1 MPRAVKIKASAH
13 YVPQRIVTNAELS
26 NYMDTSDEWIQKHT
40 GIKTRHYAIN
50 ENTSDLC
57 AKVAKKLLAES
68 GTKASEIDL
77 IIVATISPDSIT
89 PATASLV
96 QQKIDAVKAFSFD
109 VSVACAGFIFALS
122 TAEKFLRQGNYNK
135 AIVIAGEV
143 NSKMMDF
150 SDRTSVVFFGDGA
163 GGVLLTASDNPD
175 DEMFIAEKLETSP
188 APNVI
193 HSGRI
198 APLKEI
204 SSDSYPKMD
213 AFYQDGRAVYEFV
226 TSIVPEHITNLLE
239 QNGYTTA
246 ELELVVTHQAN
257 LRLIENIALG
267 INVPLNKFE
276 TNVEFYGNTSSAG
289 IAIGLDRALKRGE
302 RPHVALISGFG
313 AGLSYG
319 SILLDLSRL

>member
-1 MPRAVKIKASAH
+1 MPKAVKIKASAH
-13 YVPQRIVTNAELS
+13 YVPERVVTNDELS
-26 NYMDTSDEWIQKHT
+26 NYVDTSDEWIQKHT
-40 GIKTRHYAIN
+40 GIKERRYAIG

-57 AKVAKKLLAES
+57 AKAAKKLLDEADI
-68 GTKASEIDL
+68 AANEIDL

-89 PATASLV
+89 PATATLV

-109 VSVACAGFIFALS
+109 ISVACAGFIFALS
-122 TAEKFLRQGNYNK
+122 TAEKFLRQGNYKN

-150 SDRTSVVFFGDGA
+150 SDRTSAVFFGDGA
-163 GGVLLTASDNPD
+163 GGVLLSASDNPD
-175 DEMFIAEKLETSP
+175 DEMFIAEKLESSP
-188 APNVI
+188 APDVI

-198 APLKEI
+198 APISEI
-204 SSDSYPKMD
+204 STNNYPKMD

-226 TSIVPEHITNLLE
+226 TSIVPEHIDNLLKKT
-239 QNGYTTA
+239 GYDNS
-246 ELELVVTHQAN
+246 ELELVITHQAN

-267 INVPLNKFE
+267 INVPLSKFE
-276 TNVEFYGNTSSAG
+276 KNIEFYGNTSSAG

-302 RPHVALISGFG
+302 RPHVALITGFG
-313 AGLSYG
+313 GGLSYG